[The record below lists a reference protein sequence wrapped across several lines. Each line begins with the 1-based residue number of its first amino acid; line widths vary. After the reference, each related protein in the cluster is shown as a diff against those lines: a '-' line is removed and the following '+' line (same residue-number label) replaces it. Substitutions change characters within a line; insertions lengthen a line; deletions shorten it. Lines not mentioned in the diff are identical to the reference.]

1 MSFEA
6 ANQTI
11 GEVFSG
17 SKSECA
23 IICRRVLQR
32 HRLVDNKME
41 NERLKTLYSNLS
53 GGTMEPS
60 NLKTE
65 FIETETVRRIR
76 LEHPNALLFNRQ
88 VVSDVYFD
96 SPAYKRSKL
105 GNCFVFFEK
114 DGQEFSGKIQC
125 FVKLC
130 GPPFFSQTVA
140 CVEFYYITEDIG
152 IEKGFFLSSAAHK

>member
-6 ANQTI
+6 ANRTI

-17 SKSECA
+17 SNSECA

-88 VVSDVYFD
+88 VVSDVYLD
-96 SPAYKRSKL
+96 SPAYS
-105 GNCFVFFEK
+105 
-114 DGQEFSGKIQC
+114 
-125 FVKLC
+125 
-130 GPPFFSQTVA
+130 
-140 CVEFYYITEDIG
+140 
-152 IEKGFFLSSAAHK
+152 